1 MGVPP
6 LLQQRGQ
13 LVRLVTPLVV
23 RHVRLFQALD
33 RLAQALCG
41 QLVLF
46 QTLVALAFTFPQLH
60 THKVKSS
67 FCLRVTLF
75 CLFDRFGSIGIK

>member
-1 MGVPP
+1 MDEVGVPP

-23 RHVRLFQALD
+23 RHVSLFQALD

-46 QTLVALAFTFPQLH
+46 QTLVALAFTFPQLY
-60 THKVKSS
+60 TQSQIFACVNNLVLS
-67 FCLRVTLF
+67 F
-75 CLFDRFGSIGIK
+75 